1 MLSKVVLILD
11 KRKELSTKYKRILEQ
26 QGISTFVAKKIE
38 DCLEI
43 LNEYEPDIVLVSDSI
58 NITPDEACKKI
69 RMLSYASRPVI
80 ITISKSDDVQD
91 KLKALQAGADDYLS
105 EPIDSEEFNARI
117 NAHLRRHFESFL
129 NETNRL
135 PDSKVSFKIFKRVI
149 KENKNWA
156 ALLIKINNFEAYK
169 EIYGELAADKMIQ
182 TYTAIISSA
191 IDKNDY
197 LGELSNR
204 EFIILTNSYK
214 AERIASF
221 LVYAFDT
228 IVDKF
233 YSEDDA
239 NQGYII
245 LRGNDNAGKRIPLAS
260 TSIGI
265 ISNEHKVYTNVKTA
279 INSLYTTYKLAST
292 KPGSGYVMERPK
304 ISAPDAIKK
313 QTYNNRIL
321 IIEPDYA
328 LNLLLKTTAELQG
341 YETVSI
347 TDYDKTFE
355 TIKDYFPAL
364 IILDAG
370 SDDVLTGLTIAKKP
384 KKSHEYKNIKI
395 ILSTI
400 VHDKKLILD
409 TGADL
414 YLPKPYELI
423 NIFNWAQKFIE
434 EYNYI

>member
-1 MLSKVVLILD
+1 MSMVNNGKLKKIKFLCLFAFAFLLCSISLLGIPVVQEASASVSETEEFEEFYQSFMQMVQEYD
-11 KRKELSTKYKRILEQ
+11 VEEQ
-26 QGISTFVAKKIE
+26 TISTMSANGTVE
-38 DCLEI
+38 E
-43 LNEYEPDIVLVSDSI
+43 EPNYQTRLIVMSDSAVDDYGAVASCHYK
-58 NITPDEACKKI
+58 NYYYFQYEDYETTDEAYDYYLGLDGVQVMYDYKTTI
-69 RMLSYASRPVI
+69 NDDFTTGEY
-80 ITISKSDDVQD
+80 ITI
-91 KLKALQAGADDYLS
+91 
-105 EPIDSEEFNARI
+105 DS
-117 NAHLRRHFESFL
+117 
-129 NETNRL
+129 
-135 PDSKVSFKIFKRVI
+135 
-149 KENKNWA
+149 
-156 ALLIKINNFEAYK
+156 
-169 EIYGELAADKMIQ
+169 
-182 TYTAIISSA
+182 SSYNSWGW
-191 IDKNDY
+191 KTQNDY

-370 SDDVLTGLTIAKKP
+370 SDDVLTGLTIAKKL

-434 EYNYI
+434 EYNALTTLDFYFGDKLKNFVS